1 MKLHCIEVKFLGKY
15 NYYHLGCLSN
25 LNRYFKIKDVSNIY
39 ETKKNTYYFGLQYAI
54 FDNLTKK
61 GINYLDDIFNDLK
74 KQKKE
79 YLKKKLSAAEYE
91 YENFKTKYDEDEIKQ
106 FKKKIENIEKDFYIS
121 KKEWENYKNSKI
133 YNYSPDGD
141 FEYKNKI
148 DIPIFN
154 FGKVNSRTTDMTFGK
169 TTIYVNDGLGDDIS
183 VDEKEYK
190 KKPLKKWKK
199 IYKVNF
205 PKSKDELKNLYTH
218 LKIMYLKR
226 ETDNYIESIKKYEV
240 IIDNEIK
247 LIHAFLDMIFEFEA
261 PLNLRKCELCGKYF
275 IRQSGGQKR
284 CTRFYKDGKT
294 CMEYIENSKNKYEN
308 LSDIKRLENNVK
320 AFTNSA
326 RHDDYERYIDNH
338 KKMKEELSEKE
349 YVSWLLTFYVDD
361 ERRKKAIERYNLQQY
376 IN

>member
-1 MKLHCIEVKFLGKY
+1 
-15 NYYHLGCLSN
+15 
-25 LNRYFKIKDVSNIY
+25 
-39 ETKKNTYYFGLQYAI
+39 
-54 FDNLTKK
+54 
-61 GINYLDDIFNDLK
+61 
-74 KQKKE
+74 
-79 YLKKKLSAAEYE
+79 
-91 YENFKTKYDEDEIKQ
+91 
-106 FKKKIENIEKDFYIS
+106 
-121 KKEWENYKNSKI
+121 
-133 YNYSPDGD
+133 
-141 FEYKNKI
+141 
-148 DIPIFN
+148 
-154 FGKVNSRTTDMTFGK
+154 MTFGK